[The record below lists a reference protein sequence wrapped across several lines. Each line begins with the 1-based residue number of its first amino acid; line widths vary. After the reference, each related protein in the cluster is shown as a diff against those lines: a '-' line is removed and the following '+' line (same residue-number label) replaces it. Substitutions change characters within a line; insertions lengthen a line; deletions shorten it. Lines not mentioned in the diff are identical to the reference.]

1 MSAPDPTLQTCD
13 RCSVRLHPGRGEFYI
28 VSIVAVADPSP
39 PTFTERDLAGDVRR
53 EIGRLLQRLEGVGE
67 LEAVDQVYRRKVL
80 HLCTRCYRHW
90 IEDPT
95 GT

>member
-1 MSAPDPTLQTCD
+1 M
-13 RCSVRLHPGRGEFYI
+13 
-28 VSIVAVADPSP
+28 AVADPSP

-53 EIGRLLQRLEGVGE
+53 EIDRLLKRLEGVGE

-80 HLCTRCYRHW
+80 HLCTRCYQHW

-95 GT
+95 GA